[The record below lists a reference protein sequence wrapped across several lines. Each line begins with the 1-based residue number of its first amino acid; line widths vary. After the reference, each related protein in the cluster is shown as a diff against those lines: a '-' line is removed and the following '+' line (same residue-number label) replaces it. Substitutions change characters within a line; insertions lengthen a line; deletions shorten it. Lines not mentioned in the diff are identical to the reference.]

1 MATLARTR
9 NRGPR
14 RDHPRARATFFRGV
28 VVIIVAGLLGFQ
40 LLRLYNGVP
49 GENYGKAYV
58 ETPIIGN
65 LLSHDA
71 VRVAGKRVGQILKT
85 DVGPGGEPR
94 VELQLNPGTKLTADT
109 GVRIRANGLLG
120 ARFVEL
126 VPGKSTQLLK
136 NGATIRGT
144 SSSYT
149 YGLPEAIDVFDS
161 KTRKGIQQTVG
172 GLGAGMLNN
181 GSGLNTTIQIAAL
194 RAPQFQSVMDSISG
208 RQGAAARLFPA
219 LDSAFVT
226 FDRNTKYV
234 YPWLNALGDAL
245 VPFIKERDATRAT
258 LDAAPPALTAAAGGL
273 SRGTKLLASIRHLS
287 SAAAVTL
294 PPAPAGVRSLNTLLK
309 VGGPIVQSSTGFIG
323 QARAGLNAPWD
334 VSPGLDKI
342 RPRLEQLIQNVKPLL
357 TELDDHTCDFK
368 NAAATLRSM
377 TGFEQNAAGAELGQA
392 MAFRLTAV
400 VPGTDGVGLDGP
412 GVLVK
417 RSGYPADCLYKSRP
431 YPQFD
436 GTTNGNANGVPA
448 TTRKA
453 VGK

>member
-14 RDHPRARATFFRGV
+14 RDHPRARVTFLRGV
-28 VVIIVAGLLGFQ
+28 IVIIVAGLLGFQ

-49 GENYGKAYV
+49 GENYEKAYV
-58 ETPIIGN
+58 ETPVIGN

-71 VRVAGKRVGQILKT
+71 VRVAGKRVGQVLKT

-126 VPGKSTQLLK
+126 VPGRSTQLLK
-136 NGATIRGT
+136 DGGTIRGT

-161 KTRKGIQQTVG
+161 NTRKGIQQTVG
-172 GLGAGMLNN
+172 GLGAGVLNN
-181 GSGLNTTIQIAAL
+181 GAGLNKTIDIAAL
-194 RAPQFQSVMDSISG
+194 RAPQFQSVMDSISA
-208 RQGAAARLFPA
+208 RPDAAARLFPA
-219 LDSAFVT
+219 LSSAFVT

-245 VPFIKERDATRAT
+245 VPFIKEREATRST
-258 LDAAPPALTAAAGGL
+258 LDAAPPALTAAADGL

-334 VSPGLDKI
+334 VVPGLAK
-342 RPRLEQLIQNVKPLL
+342 RAPRIDELLQNVKPLL
-357 TELDDHTCDFK
+357 TELKDHSCDFK
-368 NAAATLRSM
+368 NGAATLRSM
-377 TGFEQNAAGAELGQA
+377 TGFEQNSGGGELGQA

-400 VPGTDGVGLDGP
+400 VPGTDAVGIDGP
-412 GVLVK
+412 GALV
-417 RSGYPADCLYKSRP
+417 RRVGYPADCFYKSAP

-436 GTTNGNANGVPA
+436 TTTNGNPNGVPA